1 MFGTSIH
8 WSTFFYLLLDTVLV
22 LLTLYLS
29 RKNRQTSQKR
39 FICIGYL
46 FVAYNLTGGF
56 LPTENYQG
64 PLIIQY
70 LITYSIAIILCLY
83 IIYYFFETYNLVV
96 LKYNLSV
103 RNLTLLTVFLFIV
116 LFLIPYYY
124 NGSISTSMYLF
135 MTPMS
140 IIAIAVLFIFYHS
153 IPNAKNTSNFM
164 LRRNKLSI
172 ISITCMTLLPICVM
186 IGDYQWVKFTIMNI
200 AFYSITAIEIDK
212 HLYFLDTN
220 SQTHEIFSLEQKHKK
235 QSINHKILY
244 SDLTRREMEIALSI
258 LNNLSYKNIGEDLYI
273 AENTVSKHAS
283 NIFKKTGTRNKSD
296 FLKRFL

>member
-1 MFGTSIH
+1 
-8 WSTFFYLLLDTVLV
+8 
-22 LLTLYLS
+22 
-29 RKNRQTSQKR
+29 
-39 FICIGYL
+39 
-46 FVAYNLTGGF
+46 
-56 LPTENYQG
+56 
-64 PLIIQY
+64 
-70 LITYSIAIILCLY
+70 
-83 IIYYFFETYNLVV
+83 
-96 LKYNLSV
+96 
-103 RNLTLLTVFLFIV
+103 
-116 LFLIPYYY
+116 
-124 NGSISTSMYLF
+124 
-135 MTPMS
+135 
-140 IIAIAVLFIFYHS
+140 
-153 IPNAKNTSNFM
+153 
-164 LRRNKLSI
+164 
-172 ISITCMTLLPICVM
+172 MTLLPICVM